1 MFRIA
6 VIVVCAAAGSG
17 LASGQEAARDVKDS
31 SITRRP
37 AVDQAHT
44 GTAPP
49 YPFEA
54 LRDRLEGRVS
64 ISTCIDASG
73 KAFAPGVAKSSGHAV
88 LDQAAL
94 DWTANG
100 MRFKPAQADGQ
111 PVAVCDY
118 RFVQEWKLPESGPP
132 PAPGGPIHV
141 RGLDG
146 KELTL
151 TRKPTPKAGSMRVD
165 YPASAVRN
173 RVEGDVT
180 LQLCL
185 DVNGKVTSAEVTKSS
200 GNDALDRQSINTLK
214 KVDFHPG
221 EVDGKIV
228 AFCGFTYFVT
238 WRLPP

>member
-6 VIVVCAAAGSG
+6 VIILCAAAASG
-17 LASGQEAARDVKDS
+17 LARGQEVARDAKDP
-31 SITRRP
+31 SITER
-37 AVDQAHT
+37 ATVDQAQ
-44 GTAPP
+44 TAMAPD
-49 YPFEA
+49 YPLEA
-54 LRDRLEGRVS
+54 VRNGLEGRVT
-64 ISTCIDASG
+64 ISTCLDASG
-73 KAFAPGVAKSSGHAV
+73 KPYAHAVAKSSGHVV
-88 LDQAAL
+88 LDQASL

-100 MRFKPAQADGQ
+100 MWFKPAQAAGQ
-111 PVAVCDY
+111 PVAVCNY
-118 RFVQEWKLPESGPP
+118 RFTQEWKLPESGAP
-132 PAPGGPIHV
+132 PAPGGPIQV

-151 TRKPTPKAGSMRVD
+151 TKKPIPKAGSMRAD

-173 RVEGDVT
+173 RIEGDVG

-185 DVNGKVTSAEVTKSS
+185 DVRGKVTSVEVTKSS

-221 EVDGKIV
+221 EVDGKMV
-228 AFCGFTYFVT
+228 AFCGFPYTVN